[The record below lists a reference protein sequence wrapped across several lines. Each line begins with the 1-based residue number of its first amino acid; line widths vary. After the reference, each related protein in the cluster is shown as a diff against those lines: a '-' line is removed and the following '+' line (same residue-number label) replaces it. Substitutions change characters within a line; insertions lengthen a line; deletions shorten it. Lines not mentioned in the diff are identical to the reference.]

1 MWSNVGD
8 GESVGGG
15 VGVVIL
21 GEGGV
26 VLEEVYSWNGI
37 SIDLTHQLDTPPS
50 LQAQWNSQTKNSSW
64 YWVGSWNYC
73 NCIGSTPKS
82 PKHKGPTSHINGD
95 FGGGT
100 TQYIE

>member
-21 GEGGV
+21 GQEGV

-37 SIDLTHQLDTPPS
+37 SIDLTHQVDTPPS
-50 LQAQWNSQTKNSSW
+50 LQTHWNNHTKNSSW
-64 YWVGSWNYC
+64 YWMGRRNYITVNTKISLC
-73 NCIGSTPKS
+73 
-82 PKHKGPTSHINGD
+82 
-95 FGGGT
+95 
-100 TQYIE
+100 

>member
-26 VLEEVYSWNGI
+26 VLEEVDSRNGI
-37 SIDLTHQLDTPPS
+37 SIHLTH
-50 LQAQWNSQTKNSSW
+50 
-64 YWVGSWNYC
+64 
-73 NCIGSTPKS
+73 
-82 PKHKGPTSHINGD
+82 
-95 FGGGT
+95 
-100 TQYIE
+100 

>member
-1 MWSNVGD
+1 MTSGVVRDSIVSRTRVHTSIMWSNVGD
-8 GESVGGG
+8 GERVGGG

-50 LQAQWNSQTKNSSW
+50 LQTHWNNHTKNSSW
-64 YWVGSWNYC
+64 YWSKKMAVVA
-73 NCIGSTPKS
+73 
-82 PKHKGPTSHINGD
+82 
-95 FGGGT
+95 
-100 TQYIE
+100 